1 VRQGQQPAENFK
13 EATLGSACRVELSW
27 VSEAS
32 LCSVLPAWQ
41 LLAEWRTL
49 DPKGSRVLRLG
60 KDDRR
65 VGVHLP
71 TSHHLAKLYFERPWA
86 QLEPAAASEL
96 GLLLGEGCLPVAK
109 VPGFRLLEVLTVM
122 LYTLLLV
129 PSLFLLVMPVPSQGW
144 SRPLWYQVGL
154 DLQPWGC
161 QPNSPDI
168 WGCQPN
174 SLDSC
179 KNSLGCPG
187 YWLGLGGN
195 RIYPVAGVT
204 ITTTMLLVVSRVIV
218 HRWRAKVAKGQ
229 VSTAPLCPLQFLLL
243 LMPPGPCLPLNL
255 LPITLA

>member
-1 VRQGQQPAENFK
+1 
-13 EATLGSACRVELSW
+13 
-27 VSEAS
+27 
-32 LCSVLPAWQ
+32 
-41 LLAEWRTL
+41 
-49 DPKGSRVLRLG
+49 
-60 KDDRR
+60 
-65 VGVHLP
+65 
-71 TSHHLAKLYFERPWA
+71 
-86 QLEPAAASEL
+86 
-96 GLLLGEGCLPVAK
+96 
-109 VPGFRLLEVLTVM
+109 M

-129 PSLFLLVMPVPSQGW
+129 PSLFLLVMPVPCQGW

-204 ITTTMLLVVSRVIV
+204 ITTTMLLVVSRVIL

-229 VSTAPLCPLQFLLL
+229 PPAVTSSSGKHWKEQPTVSDRTLILRVLHMLDAILLHIEGYLQGLDSQQQIQIKGS
-243 LMPPGPCLPLNL
+243 PPQSG
-255 LPITLA
+255 